1 MKEENKMKKNE
12 TKKMYKVVE
21 EYMKTSDRIY
31 KVYHNVVLVTESYEE
46 ALETVRMYNSIVH
59 NYEFEKVNREN
70 GYVNQRYNLFL
81 A

>member
-1 MKEENKMKKNE
+1 MKKSE

-31 KVYHNVVLVTESYEE
+31 KVYHNVVLVTEFYEE

-81 A
+81 V

>member
-1 MKEENKMKKNE
+1 MKEESKMKKSE

-31 KVYHNVVLVTESYEE
+31 KVYHNVVLVTEFYEE

-81 A
+81 V